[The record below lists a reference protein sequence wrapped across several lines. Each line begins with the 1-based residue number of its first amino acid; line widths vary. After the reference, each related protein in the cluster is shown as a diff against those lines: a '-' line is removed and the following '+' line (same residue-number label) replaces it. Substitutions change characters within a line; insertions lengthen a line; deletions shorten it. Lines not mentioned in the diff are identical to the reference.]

1 MKFIEYKLNSNFLYG
16 IILTLVLRQ
25 DNKVQINTLNMS
37 GHKII
42 QQLKFFLT
50 SKNRIAVQQ
59 KIIGKYFF
67 VNNIFILVKKL
78 TNIYSQV
85 SQKKKKYIEK
95 IATKN
100 KRRKYNMNF
109 NNILK

>member
-1 MKFIEYKLNSNFLYG
+1 
-16 IILTLVLRQ
+16 
-25 DNKVQINTLNMS
+25 MS

-50 SKNRIAVQQ
+50 SKDRIAVQQ

-67 VNNIFILVKKL
+67 VNNIFILVKKM
-78 TNIYSQV
+78 TNSQV
-85 SQKKKKYIEK
+85 SPKKKKKRK

-100 KRRKYNMNF
+100 TS
-109 NNILK
+109 

>member
-1 MKFIEYKLNSNFLYG
+1 
-16 IILTLVLRQ
+16 
-25 DNKVQINTLNMS
+25 MS

-85 SQKKKKYIEK
+85 SPKKKYIEK